1 MTKIYEDLSGRKF
14 GKLLV
19 INRNYEV
26 KNGKRNWNCLCECG
40 NTRVV
45 TTGALNGGK
54 MQKCRK
60 CSKESRIEYLK
71 KMPRKGHGMTKTKI
85 WKTWRAMRERCYV
98 PCVGG
103 YKNYGGRGI
112 KVCDEWN
119 ASFENFMEW
128 AYANGYKENLSLDRI
143 DVNGNYEPNNCRWV
157 TFLEQANNKRT
168 SHFLEYNGEI
178 KTITEWSRITGI
190 NKNTLLSRVTKYGW
204 SVERALN
211 TKTN

>member
-1 MTKIYEDLSGRKF
+1 
-14 GKLLV
+14 
-19 INRNYEV
+19 
-26 KNGKRNWNCLCECG
+26 
-40 NTRVV
+40 
-45 TTGALNGGK
+45 
-54 MQKCRK
+54 
-60 CSKESRIEYLK
+60 
-71 KMPRKGHGMTKTKI
+71 MPRKGHGMTKTKI